1 MYRHPFSIQVISL
14 VCKYPCLCIK
24 QFDRRIIVL
33 RVFSSSSVSFHLLIV
48 VCMVLCRHRH
58 AAASVGS
65 KIYAFGGIHNDSI
78 YSSLH
83 VLDTESLEW
92 SEICTQGEQPCP
104 RHSHSMVSYGTKLF
118 IFGGYDGEKALG
130 DLYSFDVLT
139 CLWKKENMAGR
150 TPYARFSHSMFV
162 YKHFIGIIG
171 GCPVRQHYQDL
182 SLLDL
187 RDCLWKHVRVNSFG
201 KELLVRSS
209 GSVIFDDLVM
219 IGGGASCYA
228 FGTKFSDPMK
238 MSLRPLACLTDT
250 SAQLLSKQV
259 NYRNE
264 DPQKTK
270 NGFTKSPASIYE
282 NLSNETSGLK
292 LGDEGMDTN
301 GGQQGVVSHFV
312 LQLEKKYAK
321 LGKDLLKKFGWL
333 DLERRVYSSE
343 NGLHIC
349 FPVTG
354 QFCALYNSNQHD
366 AHTGDV
372 EPNDVTISSALN
384 YLITCGATKI
394 LDEVVRVKK
403 SSSSPLKMM
412 SDSVTLLI
420 NEQGLPAKLLE
431 QLPTRYLSYNH

>member
-1 MYRHPFSIQVISL
+1 
-14 VCKYPCLCIK
+14 
-24 QFDRRIIVL
+24 
-33 RVFSSSSVSFHLLIV
+33 
-48 VCMVLCRHRH
+48 MVLCRHRH